1 MDETTVL
8 IVDDE
13 PEYREILQERLQA
26 RGYRVDTA
34 GTGLEALEELARAKF
49 DAIVMDMMMPGMD
62 GVQALKRIAADHPG
76 MQVVLLT
83 GQATVRRG
91 VEAMKSGALDFL
103 EKPADL
109 EELTA
114 LLEEARNNRR
124 RFTQKERDSAVEEA
138 LQRYGW

>member
-1 MDETTVL
+1 MGQTTVL

-13 PEYREILQERLQA
+13 PEYREILQERLEG
-26 RGYRVDTA
+26 RGYAVTTA
-34 GTGLEALEELARAKF
+34 GSGMEALDELARAKY

-62 GVQALKRIAADHPG
+62 GVQALKRIATEHPG
-76 MQVVLLT
+76 MQVILLT

-114 LLEEARNNRR
+114 LLEEAKTNREHYTE
-124 RFTQKERDSAVEEA
+124 TQREQAVKEAM
-138 LQRYGW
+138 QRYGW

>member
-1 MDETTVL
+1 
-8 IVDDE
+8 
-13 PEYREILQERLQA
+13 
-26 RGYRVDTA
+26 
-34 GTGLEALEELARAKF
+34 
-49 DAIVMDMMMPGMD
+49 
-62 GVQALKRIAADHPG
+62 

-83 GQATVRRG
+83 GQASVRRG

-109 EELTA
+109 EELTS
-114 LLEEARNNRR
+114 LLEEAKNNRR

>member
-13 PEYREILQERLQA
+13 PEYREILQERLKA
-26 RGYRVDTA
+26 RGYRVATA
-34 GTGLEALEELARAKF
+34 GTGLEALKELDRAKF
-49 DAIVMDMMMPGMD
+49 DAIVMDVMMPGMD
-62 GVQALKRIAADHPG
+62 GMQALKRIAAEHPG

-83 GQATVRRG
+83 GQASVRRG

-109 EELTA
+109 EELTS
-114 LLEEARNNRR
+114 LLEEAKNNRR